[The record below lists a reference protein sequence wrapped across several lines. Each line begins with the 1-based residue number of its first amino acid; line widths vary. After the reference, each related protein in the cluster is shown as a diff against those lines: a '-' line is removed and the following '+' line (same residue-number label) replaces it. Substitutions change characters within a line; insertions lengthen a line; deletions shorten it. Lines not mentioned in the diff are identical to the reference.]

1 MCRRLSGAYKPAD
14 PRPAGECPLSQSK
27 SNPAGQPWWRGAVVY
42 QIYPRSFLDTNGD
55 GIGDLPG
62 ITQKLPHIARLG
74 VEAIWISPFFK
85 SPMKDFGYDVS
96 DYCDV
101 DPIFGTLADF
111 NALLADAHRLG
122 LKVIIDQVYA
132 HTSDAHDWFAA
143 SRASREGPYADW
155 YVWRDP
161 QPDGSPPNNWQS
173 VFGGPAW
180 TWDARRQQ
188 YFMHNFLSSQPQLNV
203 HNPEVQDA
211 LVAAAKF
218 WLDKGVDGFR
228 LDAINFAMFDPDFRD
243 NPPWPAE
250 GRVITRPFDLQHHIH
265 NQSHPD
271 IPVFMERIRALANGY
286 GAIFTV
292 AEVPGPDPLPEMTAF
307 TAGDKRLSSAYSF
320 DFLYAKKLSPRRVKA
335 SQMNWAGPFSEGW
348 PSWAFSNHDAPRCVS
363 RWRPPG
369 GDLQRFAKLT
379 NALLL
384 CLRGNPILY
393 QGEELGLP
401 QADVAFKDLQ
411 DPEAIANWPR
421 TLGRDGAR
429 TPMPWAKDNT
439 YAGFSEVKPWLPI
452 GQGHAELAA
461 AEQEGKPGSVLE
473 FTRKMLAVRLAS
485 PALRLGDVNFPEAPE
500 PLLAIRREEAGEAVI
515 CLFNLGT
522 DDVAVPEALVA
533 KASVLIESGAGG
545 ALPKVLAPLAVW
557 IGRVSD

>member
-1 MCRRLSGAYKPAD
+1 MKNEPVRGGA
-14 PRPAGECPLSQSK
+14 RSPLSSD
-27 SNPAGQPWWRGAVVY
+27 APWWRGAVVY
-42 QIYPRSFLDTNGD
+42 QIYPRSFQDTNGD
-55 GIGDLPG
+55 GVGDLPG
-62 ITQKLPHIARLG
+62 ITSKLDYVASLG
-74 VEAIWISPFFK
+74 VSAIWISPFFR
-85 SPMKDFGYDVS
+85 SPMRDFGYDVS

-111 NALLADAHRLG
+111 DVLLAQAHQRG

-132 HTSDAHDWFAA
+132 HTSDDHAWFAA
-143 SRASREGPYADW
+143 SRQSRENPYADW

-161 QPDGSPPNNWQS
+161 KPDGSPPNNWQS
-173 VFGGPAW
+173 VFGGAAW

-188 YFMHNFLSSQPQLNV
+188 YYMHNFLTSQPQLNV
-203 HNPEVQDA
+203 HNPVVQDA
-211 LVAAAKF
+211 LVATAKF
-218 WLDKGVDGFR
+218 WLDRGVDGFR
-228 LDAINFAMFDPDFRD
+228 LDAINFAMFDPEFRD

-250 GRVITRPFDLQHHIH
+250 GRTITRPFDLQHHIH

-271 IPVFMERIRALANGY
+271 IPVFMERIRTLANSY

-292 AEVPGPDPLPEMTAF
+292 AEVPGPDPLPEMRAF
-307 TAGDKRLSSAYSF
+307 TAGDARLSSAYSF
-320 DFLYAKKLSPRRVKA
+320 DFLYAQRLSARRVKA
-335 SQMNWAGPFSEGW
+335 SQGNWAGPFSEGW

-363 RWRPPG
+363 RWCPPG
-369 GDLQRFAKLT
+369 GDMPAFARLT

-401 QADVAFKDLQ
+401 QAEVAFEDLQ

-429 TPMPWAKDNT
+429 TPMPWTRDNT
-439 YAGFSEVKPWLPI
+439 FAGFSETKPWLPL

-461 AEQEGKPGSVLE
+461 GAQDADTESVLN
-473 FTRKMLAVRLAS
+473 FTRAILKVRNQS
-485 PALRLGDVNFPEAPE
+485 EALRLGSVGFPDVPE
-500 PLLAIRREEAGEAVI
+500 PLLAIRRIEGAEEVL

-522 DDVAVPEALVA
+522 AAADVPNELGAGFVPLIASSPEAGPA
-533 KASVLIESGAGG
+533 H
-545 ALPKVLAPLAVW
+545 LPGLGVW
-557 IGRVSD
+557 IGRR